1 MESKGTQFISN
12 PFQVLGV
19 SDREHSVAPVT
30 AVPDAPI
37 PSPPLAPLS
46 PHLTWLHHFGSFL
59 RVYVLPVS
67 GDVAKAAL
75 PFALK
80 AAVPLL
86 MAAL

>member
-1 MESKGTQFISN
+1 MESKGTQFSN

-30 AVPDAPI
+30 AVPDA
-37 PSPPLAPLS
+37 SS

-59 RVYVLPVS
+59 KVYVLPVS
-67 GDVAKAAL
+67 EDVAKAAL